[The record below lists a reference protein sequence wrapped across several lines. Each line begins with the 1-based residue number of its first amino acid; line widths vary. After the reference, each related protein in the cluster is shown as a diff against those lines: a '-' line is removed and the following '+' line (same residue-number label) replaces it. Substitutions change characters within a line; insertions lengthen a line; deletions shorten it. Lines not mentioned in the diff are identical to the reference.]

1 MKKWFTRLGVAIA
14 VFASATAVQ
23 AQTELVIDGSRGY
36 DGTLV
41 KGQDYILP
49 GTDESWYVMPD
60 FFTHKSG
67 DVWTFQAY
75 GQADYAYWFT
85 ADPDKKYIN
94 VEYRQVDDNPE
105 SAFANWDIN
114 RALYINGSEN
124 IGFPSYVTNRINWQ
138 GGADVAVPQVEPNVY
153 RLTLVF
159 GQQLNADAQVN
170 FKFFKGKNWGGDV
183 LPGTGEGNIW
193 MEENPY
199 LYVGGQDG
207 ASGDNGNLYS
217 QSNASFGNGDK
228 LIVTVDMNVTPG
240 KVTVDYEEYVP
251 ADFPTFNGVN
261 MTKAGNNYYFDAALT
276 QGGEFTLGNTA
287 TVDMDINSAYVD
299 EFAATNQGNGK
310 FKFNAVSGNYTV
322 LLMPTMNYVKIIPG
336 TYEAPGTFTND
347 KALWIIGSNIGQPTA
362 AQNNSNWSPSV
373 TNSIP
378 VAQVSEN
385 VYKISFTYGNEIT
398 GVNFKFF
405 GQYGWGTEFHGEDLA
420 MEPNDYFYVNT
431 PQGEWV
437 YDENGNETYQRGGDD
452 GNIFS
457 GSVPLGK
464 GDKVTLTID
473 LNGFVAGDPVNEI
486 VAVPG
491 KITVEFNASTA
502 PKPTFNGA
510 EMASSG
516 DNYFADVELNKGDVF
531 TVTSP
536 DLDIDNVYTDNQFAT
551 SLGNGKFQFN
561 AVSGKYAVVL
571 IEGKNFLKIFP
582 GTMSAPATINE
593 GGLWIIGEGIGR
605 PNVNT
610 DAPGW
615 NTGAM
620 VDIPVAQVE
629 PNIYRYTVTCGVEMW
644 DNWCNYKF
652 FGQPNWGI
660 EFVPNTDYAITTD
673 NDYLKIGD
681 TDGNISF
688 KGLDDNGKGVFE
700 WDKTYTITI
709 DFTNGLNAGVMIVVE
724 GTDTGVKDIEA
735 VGSKGNGAIYTI
747 SGVRVSQATQRGIY
761 IINGKKVV
769 K

>member
-1 MKKWFTRLGVAIA
+1 MKKWFTRLGVAMA

-23 AQTELVIDGSRGY
+23 AQTELVIDGTKGY

-49 GTDESWYVMPD
+49 GTDASWYIMPD
-60 FFTHKSG
+60 LFTHKSG

-85 ADPDKKYIN
+85 ADPDKKYIS
-94 VEYRQVDDNPE
+94 VEYRQVDNDPE

-138 GGADVAVPQVEPNVY
+138 GGADVVVPQVESNVY

-159 GQQLNADAQVN
+159 GEQLNADAQVN
-170 FKFFKGKNWGGDV
+170 FKFFKGKNWGGDI

-207 ASGDNGNLYS
+207 ASGDNGNIYS

-228 LIVTVDMNVTPG
+228 LIVTVDMNQTPG

-251 ADFPTFNGVN
+251 TDFPTFNGTN
-261 MTKAGNNYYFDAALT
+261 MTKAGNNYFFEANLT
-276 QGGEFTLGNTA
+276 QGGEFTLGNTSA
-287 TVDMDINSAYVD
+287 VEMDINNAYVD

-310 FKFNAVSGNYTV
+310 FKFNAVSGNYTI
-322 LLMPTMNYVKIIPG
+322 LLMPTMNYVKIFPG
-336 TYEAPGTFTND
+336 FYEAPGKFD
-347 KALWIIGSNIGQPTA
+347 GDRALWIIGSSIGQPTA
-362 AQNNSNWSPSV
+362 AQNNSNWSASLN
-373 TNSIP
+373 NSIP

-385 VYKISFTYGNEIT
+385 VYKIAFKYGEEMT

-405 GQYGWGTEFHGEDLA
+405 GQYGWGMEFHGEDLV

-437 YDENGNETYQRGGDD
+437 YDENGNEIYQRGQDD

-457 GSVPLGK
+457 GAAPLAK

-473 LNGFVAGDPVNEI
+473 LNGFVAGDPVNDI
-486 VAVPG
+486 TAVPG
-491 KITVEFNASTA
+491 KITVEYQPSTA

-510 EMASSG
+510 EMTPNG
-516 DNYFADVELNKGDVF
+516 DYFVAEVELNQGDVF
-531 TVTSP
+531 TVTAP
-536 DLDIDNVYTDNQFAT
+536 NFDIDNVYTDNQFAKKM
-551 SLGNGKFQFN
+551 GNGQFLFN

-571 IEGKNFLKIFP
+571 MEDINNLKIFP
-582 GTMSAPATINE
+582 GTVSAPANINE

-605 PNVNT
+605 PDVNNN
-610 DAPGW
+610 APKW

-620 VDIPVAQVE
+620 VDIPVAQVQ

-660 EFVPNTDYAITTD
+660 EFVPGTDYSITTD
-673 NDYLKIGD
+673 NDYLKIGES
-681 TDGNISF
+681 DGNVSF
-688 KGLDDNGKGVFE
+688 KGLDENGKGVFE

-709 DFTNGLNAGVMIVVE
+709 DFTAGLNAGVMTVVE
-724 GTDTGVKDIEA
+724 DDATGVKDIVTLGKKE
-735 VGSKGNGAIYTI
+735 NGAIYTI
-747 SGVRVSQATQRGIY
+747 SGVRVSQPAQHGVY
-761 IINGKKVV
+761 IMNGKKFVR
-769 K
+769 

>member
-1 MKKWFTRLGVAIA
+1 MKKWFTQLGVAMA
-14 VFASATAVQ
+14 LFASATTVQ
-23 AQTELVIDGSRGY
+23 AQETLVIDGSKGY

-60 FFTHKSG
+60 IFTHKSG

-85 ADPDKKYIN
+85 ADPDKKYVS
-94 VEYRQVDDNPE
+94 VEYRQVDNDPE

-114 RALYINGSEN
+114 HALYLNGSNN
-124 IGFPSYVTNRINWQ
+124 IGFPSYRTSPINWQ

-153 RLTLVF
+153 RVTLVF
-159 GQQLNADAQVN
+159 GEQLNADAQVN

-183 LPGTGEGNIW
+183 LPGQSEGNIW

-199 LYVGGQDG
+199 LYIGGQDG
-207 ASGDNGNLYS
+207 ASGDNGNIYS
-217 QSNASFGNGDK
+217 QSTASFGNGDK
-228 LIVTVDMNVTPG
+228 ISVTIDMNQTPG
-240 KVTVDYEEYVP
+240 KVTVAYEEYVP
-251 ADFPTFNGVN
+251 SDFPTFNGAN

-276 QGGEFTLGNTA
+276 QGAEFTLGNTA
-287 TVDMDINSAYVD
+287 AVEMDINSAYVD
-299 EFAATNQGNGK
+299 EFVATNQGNGK
-310 FKFNAVSGNYTV
+310 FKFNAISGNYTV
-322 LLMPTMNYVKIIPG
+322 MLMPTMNYVKIFPG
-336 TYEAPGTFTND
+336 TYEAPGTFNND
-347 KALWIIGSNIGQPTA
+347 KALWIIGSDIGQPTS
-362 AQNNSNWSPSV
+362 AQNNSNWSASLL
-373 TNSIP
+373 NSIP

-385 VYKISFTYGNEIT
+385 VYKIAFTYGQELT

-405 GQYGWGTEFHGEDLA
+405 GQYGWGTEFHGEDLS

-457 GSVPLGK
+457 GPAPLGK

-473 LNGFVAGDPVNEI
+473 LNGFVAGDPVNDI

-491 KITVEFNASTA
+491 KITVEYSASSA

-510 EMASSG
+510 EMTANG
-516 DNYFADVELNKGDVF
+516 DNYVAEVELSQGDIF
-531 TVTSP
+531 TVTAP
-536 DLDIDNVYTDNQFAT
+536 DFDINSIYTDNQFAVG
-551 SLGNGKFQFN
+551 LGNGQFKFN
-561 AVSGKYAVVL
+561 ALSGKYTVVL
-571 IEGKNFLKIFP
+571 MEGKNNLKIFP

-615 NTGAM
+615 NTGAL

-629 PNIYRYTVTCGVEMW
+629 PNIYRYVVTCGVEMW

-660 EFVPNTDYAITTD
+660 EFVPNTDFAITTT
-673 NDYLKIGD
+673 NEYLKIGE

-688 KGLDDNGKGVFE
+688 LGLDENGKGVFE
-700 WDKTYTITI
+700 NGKTYTITI
-709 DFTNGLNAGVMIVVE
+709 DFTKGLNAGVMSVVE
-724 GTDTGVKDIEA
+724 GSESGIKDIETFN
-735 VGSKGNGAIYTI
+735 SKANGAIYTI
-747 SGVRVSQATQRGIY
+747 SGVRVNQATQHGIY
-761 IINGKKVV
+761 IINGKKIV